1 MGSGKSETIKTRT
14 LDLVSGVL
22 GLIMFVEW
30 ILLVHF
36 HWENLFLRVLF
47 FAVFCFTGLM
57 IGIYLFRKPP
67 SWAAGRKKRLYF
79 HRLKKSYLFA
89 RKNFMYAFFVT
100 LIVSIVWGNPSEK
113 EVRQAEQA
121 ISREENVFYDKLTL
135 HERTLDSERKVFR
148 RAWKQW
154 ERLNES
160 QKKEVLER
168 VIDVEATNLGLGYS
182 VTLVIMDLDELIEGR
197 YRDYEVQLQ
206 RKNFETDSF
215 MKLVENISHEM
226 YHSYQQREIDAYETS
241 VSSAGKGRIFGEKM
255 GDMSFLYSREKRQV
269 IRQWKEEFEDYN
281 DGTGGDDAI
290 EQYYYQE
297 VEVTARTYSE
307 RRAEEYRK
315 AMVTVRRQNDGE

>member
-1 MGSGKSETIKTRT
+1 MGSGKSDTIKTRT
-14 LDLVSGVL
+14 LDLVSAVL

-30 ILLVHF
+30 ILLIHF

-47 FAVFCFTGLM
+47 FGVSCFTGLM

-67 SWAAGRKKRLYF
+67 SWAKGRKKRLYF

-89 RKNFMYAFFVT
+89 RKNFMYAFFLT
-100 LIVSIVWGNPSEK
+100 LMVSIVWGNPSEK
-113 EVRQAEQA
+113 EVRKVEQEV
-121 ISREENVFYDKLTL
+121 SREEVFYDKLTL

-148 RAWKQW
+148 RAWKKW
-154 ERLNES
+154 DSMNDSR
-160 QKKEVLER
+160 KKEVLER

-182 VTLVIMDLDELIEGR
+182 VTLVIQDLDELIEGR
-197 YRDYEVQLQ
+197 YRDFEVQLQ

-226 YHSYQQREIDAYETS
+226 YHSYQQREIDAYDASEQS
-241 VSSAGKGRIFGEKM
+241 VGKGKKFDEKT
-255 GDMSFLYSREKRQV
+255 GDMSFLYSRERRQV

-297 VEVTARTYSE
+297 VEVTARMYSE

-315 AMVTVRRQNDGE
+315 AMVTVRR